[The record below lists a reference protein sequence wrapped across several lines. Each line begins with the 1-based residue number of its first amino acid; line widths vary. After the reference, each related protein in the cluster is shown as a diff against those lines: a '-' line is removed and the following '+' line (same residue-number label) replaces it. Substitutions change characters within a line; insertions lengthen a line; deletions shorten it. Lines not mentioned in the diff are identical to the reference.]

1 MHSGIGPRAQLEQ
14 FAIPLVL
21 DQPSIGQNLRDH
33 NLCPLVYARSP
44 GSTDRGPFYGDQV
57 AMDAALDQWKRDGT
71 GPWAKFACELG
82 IGFFKL
88 DHLPS
93 TAEFNALPPR
103 EQAHLSAPTVP
114 HYEILTHAPMHWLI
128 PDFPRDSLN
137 YACLV
142 VFPYNNQARGAA
154 TLQSADPR
162 APLRF
167 DPRFL
172 SHPFDRRVAV
182 DALRAALRMARHE
195 GFARDSVAT
204 LAGPPGEGEG
214 GDGDD
219 SDEALLA
226 YWRQTVSSGW
236 HMTGTVRMGR
246 AGQQDDAAVD
256 SEFRLVGVEGLRVA
270 DMSVVPVLPSGH
282 KQAVAYV
289 TGMTCAEKMI
299 AEYGLA

>member
-33 NLCPLVYARSP
+33 SFCPLVYARSP
-44 GSTDRGPFYGDQV
+44 GATDRGPFYGDQA

-93 TAEFNALPPR
+93 TAEFNDLTPSERAY
-103 EQAHLSAPTVP
+103 LSAPTVP
-114 HYEILTHAPMHWLI
+114 HYELLTHCPMHWFI

-137 YACLV
+137 YACLL
-142 VFPYNNQARGAA
+142 VFPYNNQARGAV

-162 APLRF
+162 VPLRF

-195 GFARDSVAT
+195 GFARDNVAT
-204 LAGPPGEGEG
+204 LAGPK
-214 GDGDD
+214 GDT
-219 SDEALLA
+219 DEDLLA
-226 YWRQTVSSGW
+226 YWRQTVASSW
-236 HMTGTVRMGR
+236 HMMGTVKMGK
-246 AGQQDDAAVD
+246 AGDQDAAVD

-282 KQAVAYV
+282 VQAAAYV
-289 TGMTCAEKMI
+289 TGMTCAEKMT